1 MKNIIHI
8 IREEINDV
16 IHQFNPHKYNSF
28 SELSEQDL
36 YDIAKWGLLNDF
48 NSSGAW
54 DCAKDINDIEA
65 AIKCAVEGFENLLND
80 NFPDGFNG
88 IPDVVTAYRMI
99 KLDNPNNF
107 NSKNVGY
114 SWFTN
119 PNRIN
124 DPYFKQQMWHL
135 RTPNLYL
142 ITAKIPES
150 NIDIPRSLFQR
161 DMVWAENE
169 IVLKNDS
176 DVNIESLKK
185 L

>member
-1 MKNIIHI
+1 MKSIINI
-8 IREEINDV
+8 IREEIDNIV
-16 IHQFNPHKYNSF
+16 NQSNSHKYNSF
-28 SELSEQDL
+28 SELSKQDL
-36 YDIAKWGLLNDF
+36 YDIAKWGLLDDF
-48 NSSGAW
+48 SSSGAW
-54 DCAKDINDIEA
+54 DCAEDKNDLES
-65 AIKCAVEGFENLLND
+65 AIKCAVEGFELLLRD
-80 NFPDGFNG
+80 KFPDGFNG
-88 IPDVVTAYRMI
+88 IPNIITAYRMI
-99 KLDNPNNF
+99 TLDNPDDF
-107 NSKNVGY
+107 NREHVGY

-135 RTPNLYL
+135 HTPNLYL

-169 IVLKNDS
+169 IVLKNDTNI
-176 DVNIESLKK
+176 NIESIKK